1 MPFWRKKPADPK
13 PERPYRPEF
22 MTVQDVA
29 DHAGTSGYVCL
40 DQPHRG
46 GFGGLVIGG
55 PARSQVGTNPEG
67 QPWITRYG
75 AVTVIPLDTPWAYV
89 AHGAGKGLTVYLPD
103 EWGDYVALLADNPPE
118 RWIPA
123 APGEDPGEVKPR
135 GISATPDP
143 EQ

>member
-1 MPFWRKKPADPK
+1 MPFWRRKKQQPE
-13 PERPYRPEF
+13 PERRYRPEY

-46 GFGGLVIGG
+46 GLTGVVVGG
-55 PARSQVGTNPEG
+55 PARSQVGTNHEG

-75 AVTVIPLDTPWAYV
+75 AVTVTPLGEPWAYV
-89 AHGAGKGLTVYLPD
+89 AHRAGEGFTMFLPD
-103 EWGDYVALLADNPPE
+103 EWGDYVTLLAGNPPD

-123 APGEDPGEVKPR
+123 TPGKDPGDVKPR
-135 GISATPDP
+135 GISAPDDT
-143 EQ
+143 EK